1 MNIRT
6 IAGFL
11 CLLAPFGLQAA
22 SIEGNIKDSSGAAIP
37 HAKVGLYS
45 PVGLEAEGASDTNG
59 AFRFAAPPANANH
72 LVITAQGFETKQ
84 VSLPAPEPLAIELHI
99 APVSDS
105 VRVIGSTI
113 DVTASEQASSVS
125 VITGE
130 EIRERNEAQAADLL
144 RILPGVFMT
153 QEGPRGSLTTMSIR
167 GGDTDYTLVEIDGA
181 PVNSFFYGGLFDF
194 AQAVTDD
201 LAEIDVVRGAQSALY
216 GPYANGGV
224 VNFITRQGDSAP
236 SFDLIAEGGS
246 LAENRVAL
254 TGSGTVA
261 GFGIAASL
269 SRISANGEVP
279 NADWRDD
286 NVMLHVTRNW
296 GNQSFS
302 AGGVF
307 SNSEVGDPGPYGSDP
322 VGLYGGI
329 DLISRDKVN
338 DSEYNFHYQIDATP
352 RLRAELFGGFF
363 LGNDFYASPY
373 GNSFNKD
380 IHGQSEARLVGSVKP
395 WWTMSGGF
403 VWGREEVEN
412 TYVTDMNFNVFPLRR
427 DEEGIYWENRFQ
439 FHNLYVQAGVRGDIF
454 NTAMLP
460 SDPGAGTPEI
470 PAHTD
475 SRVDPKIAVGYLF
488 PTGTRIHASF
498 GTGIRPPGGEDLAFT
513 DNPNLKP
520 ERTTSVDAGVSQK
533 LLEGKLVLEG
543 TFFNNRYSDLIVSL
557 GGNLADL
564 SAFQTDNLANARSRG
579 LETSARLHPLRWVS
593 FIGNYTYLDTA
604 VLALNHTGLAQEYY
618 TVGQQLPRRPPQSG
632 SFRLALARGRFSGD
646 VIGYMRGKDLDV
658 EPNYGASEGFFTNP
672 GYVNLGVN
680 LNIAIRRDF
689 TVYGSLRNALDQH
702 YEEIFGFPAPRL
714 NFVSG
719 LKWSFRGR
727 DF

>member
-6 IAGFL
+6 IAGFV
-11 CLLAPFGLQAA
+11 CLLAPYGAHAETINGF
-22 SIEGNIKDSSGAAIP
+22 IKDRSGAAIA

-45 PVGLEAEGASDTNG
+45 PVGLEAESTSDATG
-59 AFRFAAPPANANH
+59 AFRFAGAGPDANH
-72 LVITAQGFETKQ
+72 LVITAEGFETKQ
-84 VSLPAPEPLAIELHI
+84 VNLPTPEPVSVELQI
-99 APVSDS
+99 APVSDA
-105 VRVIGSTI
+105 VRVIGSTM
-113 DVTASEQASSVS
+113 DVTGSEQASSVS

-144 RILPGVFMT
+144 RILPGVFMA
-153 QEGPRGSLTTMSIR
+153 QQGPRGGVTTMSIR
-167 GGDTDYTLVEIDGA
+167 GGNTDYTLVEIDGA

-194 AQAVTDD
+194 AQVVTDD

-224 VNFITRQGDSAP
+224 INFVTRQAETSPA
-236 SFDLIAEGGS
+236 FDLIAEGGS

-261 GFGIAASL
+261 GLGIAASL
-269 SRISANGEVP
+269 SRISGNGEVP

-286 NVMLHVTRNW
+286 NVMLHVNRNW
-296 GNQSFS
+296 GSQSFS
-302 AGGVF
+302 AGGVY

-322 VGLYGGI
+322 AGLYGGI

-338 DSEYNFHYQIDATP
+338 DSEYNFHYQDDIRP
-352 RLRAELFGGFF
+352 RLRAELFGSFF

-380 IHGQSEARLVGSVKP
+380 IHGQGEARVVASVTP
-395 WWTMSGGF
+395 WWTLSGGF

-412 TYVTDMNFNVFPLRR
+412 TYVTDVNYNVFPLRR

-454 NTAMLP
+454 NTARLP

-470 PAHTD
+470 PAHSD
-475 SRVDPKIAVGYLF
+475 SRVDPKIAAGYWF
-488 PTGTRIHASF
+488 ATGTRIHASF

-520 ERTTSVDAGVSQK
+520 ERTTSVDAGISQK
-533 LLEGKLVLEG
+533 LLDGKLVLEG

-579 LETSARLHPLRWVS
+579 VETSIRVHPLRWVS
-593 FIGNYTYLDTA
+593 FMGNYTYLDTA

-632 SFRLALARGRFSGD
+632 SFRLALSRGRISGD

-658 EPNYGASEGFFTNP
+658 EPNYGASEGFYTNP

-680 LNIAIRRDF
+680 LNVAIRKDL

-702 YEEIFGFPAPRL
+702 YEEIFGFPSPRL

>member
-1 MNIRT
+1 MKIR
-6 IAGFL
+6 IVVGL
-11 CLLAPFGLQAA
+11 VCLLAPVWAQTH
-22 SIEGNIKDSSGAAIP
+22 SVEGSIKDSSGAAIA

-45 PVGLEAEGASDTNG
+45 PVGLEEESTSDSRG
-59 AFRFAAPPANANH
+59 VFRFA
-72 LVITAQGFETKQ
+72 
-84 VSLPAPEPLAIELHI
+84 SPAPDATYVVVTAEGFKTTKVALASGALSVELQV

-105 VRVIGSTI
+105 VRVVGSTI
-113 DVTASEQASSVS
+113 DVTGSEQASSVT
-125 VITGE
+125 VITGQ
-130 EIRERNEAQAADLL
+130 EIRERNDAQVTDLL
-144 RILPGVFMT
+144 RIIPGVFMA
-153 QEGPRGSLTTMSIR
+153 QQGPTGGLTSMSIR
-167 GGDTDYTLVEIDGA
+167 GGASNYNLVEIDGA

-194 AQAVTDD
+194 SQMVTDD

-224 VNFITRQGDSAP
+224 VNFVTRQGDGTP
-236 SFDLIAEGGS
+236 TFDLIAEGGS

-254 TGSGTVA
+254 TGSGVVG
-261 GFGIAASL
+261 GFGLAASL
-269 SRISANGEVP
+269 SRIAENGEVP

-286 NVMLHVTRNW
+286 NVMLHLNRNW

-307 SNSEVGDPGPYGSDP
+307 GNSEVGDPGPYGSDP
-322 VGLYGGI
+322 AGLYSGI

-338 DSEYNFHYQIDATP
+338 DSEYNFHYQDDVTP
-352 RLRAELFGGFF
+352 RLRGELFGAFF

-380 IHGQSEARLVGSVKP
+380 IHGQAEGRVVGSVTP

-412 TYVTDMNFNVFPLRR
+412 TYVTDVNYNVFPLRR

-454 NTAMLP
+454 HTALIP
-460 SDPGAGTPEI
+460 SDPGAGTPLI
-470 PAHTD
+470 PGHTD
-475 SRVDPKIAVGYLF
+475 SRVDPKIAMGYLF
-488 PTGTRIHASF
+488 PTGTRLHASF

-520 ERTTSVDAGVSQK
+520 ERNTSVDAGVAQN
-533 LLEGKLVLEG
+533 LLGGKVVLEG
-543 TFFNNRYSDLIVSL
+543 TFFYNRYSDLIVSL

-579 LETSARLHPLRWVS
+579 GEFSGSVRPVRWLS
-593 FIGNYTYLDTA
+593 LIANYTYLDTE

-658 EPNYGASEGFFTNP
+658 EPNYGASEGFYTNP
-672 GYVNLGVN
+672 GFVNIGLN
-680 LNIAIRRDF
+680 LNVAVRKDF

-702 YEEIFGFPAPRL
+702 YEEIFGYPSPRL